1 MEWIEKQIKIMNQ
14 GKERGKKIKSL
25 PVVLLATA
33 KQQTYIVELT
43 NLVPLERKKNKNEVS
58 SRLCLI
64 ITYII
69 AQETL
74 SKFQKNKIK

>member
-43 NLVPLERKKNKNEVS
+43 NLVPLERKKIKMK
-58 SRLCLI
+58 CL
-64 ITYII
+64 
-69 AQETL
+69 QD
-74 SKFQKNKIK
+74 FV

>member
-43 NLVPLERKKNKNEVS
+43 NLVPLERKK
-58 SRLCLI
+58 I
-64 ITYII
+64 
-69 AQETL
+69 
-74 SKFQKNKIK
+74 KIKCLQDFV

>member
-1 MEWIEKQIKIMNQ
+1 MNQ

-43 NLVPLERKKNKNEVS
+43 NLVPLERKKIKMK
-58 SRLCLI
+58 CL
-64 ITYII
+64 
-69 AQETL
+69 QD
-74 SKFQKNKIK
+74 FV